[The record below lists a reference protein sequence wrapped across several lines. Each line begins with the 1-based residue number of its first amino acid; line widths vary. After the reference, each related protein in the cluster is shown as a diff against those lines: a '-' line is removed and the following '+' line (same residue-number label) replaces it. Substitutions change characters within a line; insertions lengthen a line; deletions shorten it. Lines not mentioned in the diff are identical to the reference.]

1 MVHPVRTG
9 CFLSFSNF
17 CYMLLGKGFL
27 CVFFFSGGGDC
38 FCILYSFFFVVL
50 ISAYLVFHAIDG
62 KLIGVMSTLH
72 LYSSRW
78 EAWAMRSLLVGVLA
92 MGSTTN

>member
-17 CYMLLGKGFL
+17 CTCYLEKGGGRGLFL
-27 CVFFFSGGGDC
+27 YFVPFFFC
-38 FCILYSFFFVVL
+38 
-50 ISAYLVFHAIDG
+50 SAYLVFHAIDG